1 MLFAD
6 QYVPTSLSLSFESRL
21 LNGSGRA
28 GGGPNVYLL
37 CKTGYHMN
45 YKAESALQSLME
57 IAYTHCKMS
66 AYFADKDDID
76 NRNIQ
81 KTTA

>member
-1 MLFAD
+1 
-6 QYVPTSLSLSFESRL
+6 
-21 LNGSGRA
+21 
-28 GGGPNVYLL
+28 
-37 CKTGYHMN
+37 MN

-57 IAYTHCKMS
+57 IAYTHYKMS

>member
-1 MLFAD
+1 MAL
-6 QYVPTSLSLSFESRL
+6 V
-21 LNGSGRA
+21 GRGEGQMFIYYA
-28 GGGPNVYLL
+28 
-37 CKTGYHMN
+37 TGYHMN

-57 IAYTHCKMS
+57 IAYTRYKMS
-66 AYFADKDDID
+66 AYLTDDID